1 MAGRVEG
8 KVAFITGVARGQG
21 RSHAIRLAE
30 EGADIIGVD
39 IPNPE
44 IPNTVYPMATQED
57 LDETINLVEKV
68 GRRIIAKPADV
79 RDRAAM
85 KAVVDEGVA
94 EFGRLD
100 IVVANAGICP
110 LGPLPPQS
118 FLDTFDVDFVGAYN
132 AFMVAYPHLQDGA
145 SLICTGSV
153 AGMVTG
159 SVDNPSNGPGGA
171 GYALAKRTLAQL
183 VHDLSVALA
192 PRMIRVN
199 AVHPTNCATDLLF
212 NPGLYGVFRPD
223 LENPTKEDAMIAFP
237 AMQAMPIPYVEPS
250 DISNAVLFLAS
261 DESRYVTGL
270 QLRVDA
276 GSVPK
281 QQPLGPGQL

>member
-39 IPNPE
+39 VPDHIDNL
-44 IPNTVYPMATQED
+44 TYPMSTADDLQE
-57 LDETINLVEKV
+57 TVNLVEKT
-68 GRRIIAKPADV
+68 GRRIIARPADV

-85 KAVVDEGVA
+85 QAVVDEGVR
-94 EFGRLD
+94 ELGRLD

-110 LGPLPPQS
+110 LGPLPPQV
-118 FLDTFDVDFVGAYN
+118 FLDTFDIDFVGAYN
-132 AFMVAYPHLQDGA
+132 AIIVAYPHLQDGA
-145 SLICTGSV
+145 SIMATGSV
-153 AGMVTG
+153 AGMIPGT
-159 SVDNPSNGPGGA
+159 VDNPATGPGGA
-171 GYALAKRTLAQL
+171 GYALAKRTIAQL
-183 VHDLSVALA
+183 VHDMSVALA
-192 PRMIRVN
+192 PRKIRVN
-199 AVHPTNCATDLLF
+199 AVHPTNVDTMLLH
-212 NPGLYGVFRPD
+212 NDPMYKIFRPD
-223 LENPTKEDAMIAFP
+223 LDSPTAEDAIVAFP
-237 AMQAMPIPYVEPS
+237 AMQAMPIPFIEPRDVS
-250 DISNAVLFLAS
+250 EAVLFLAS

-281 QQPLGPGQL
+281 QTPLGPGNV

>member
-39 IPNPE
+39 LPDE
-44 IPNTVYPMATQED
+44 IESMNYPMATQED
-57 LDETINLVEKV
+57 LDETINLVEKL
-68 GRRIIAKPADV
+68 GRRIIATKADV
-79 RDRAAM
+79 RDRPALQ
-85 KAVVDEGVA
+85 KAIDDGVA
-94 EFGRLD
+94 ELGHLD

-110 LGPLPPQS
+110 LGPLPPRT
-118 FLDTFDVDFVGAYN
+118 FLDVFDIDFIGAYN
-132 AFMVAYPHLQDGA
+132 TIMVSYPHLQDGA
-145 SLICTGSV
+145 SIMATGSV
-153 AGMVTG
+153 AGMISGT
-159 SVDNPSNGPGGA
+159 VDNPATGPGGA
-171 GYALAKRTLAQL
+171 GYGFAKRTIAQL

-199 AVHPTNCATDLLF
+199 AIHPTNCDTHLLH
-212 NPGLYGVFRPD
+212 NDGLYRIFRPD
-223 LENPTKEDAMIAFP
+223 LENPTAEDAAIAFP
-237 AMQAMPIPYVEPS
+237 AMQAMPIPFIDPRDVS
-250 DISNAVLFLAS
+250 QAVLFLAS

-270 QLRVDA
+270 QFRIDA

-281 QQPLGPGQL
+281 QTPLGPGQL

>member
-39 IPNPE
+39 VPDHIDD
-44 IPNTVYPMATQED
+44 TVYPMATQED
-57 LDETINLVEKV
+57 LDETINLVEKL
-68 GRRIIAKPADV
+68 GRRIIARPADV
-79 RDRAAM
+79 RNRQALQ
-85 KAVVDEGVA
+85 AVVDEGVA
-94 EFGRLD
+94 ELGRLD

-110 LGPLPPQS
+110 LGPLPPRS

-132 AFMVAYPHLQDGA
+132 AFMVSYPHLQDGA
-145 SLICTGSV
+145 SLMCTGSV

-159 SVDNPSNGPGGA
+159 TVDNPANGPGGA

-183 VHDLSVALA
+183 VHDMSVALA

-212 NPGLYGVFRPD
+212 NDGLYGVFRPD
-223 LENPTKEDAMIAFP
+223 LEKPTKEDAMIAFP
-237 AMQAMPIPYVEPS
+237 AMQAMPIPYVEPG
-250 DISNAVLFLAS
+250 DISNAVLWLAS

-270 QLRVDA
+270 QLRIDA
-276 GSVPK
+276 GAVPK
-281 QQPLGPGQL
+281 QTPLGPGAV

>member
-39 IPNPE
+39 LPDE
-44 IPNTVYPMATQED
+44 IESMNYPMSTQED
-57 LDETINLVEKV
+57 LDETINLVEKL
-68 GRRIIAKPADV
+68 GRRIIATKADV
-79 RDRAAM
+79 RDRGALK
-85 KAVVDEGVA
+85 KAVDDGVS
-94 EFGRLD
+94 ELGRLD

-110 LGPLPPQS
+110 LGPMPPRV
-118 FLDTFDVDFVGAYN
+118 FLDVFDIDFIGAYN
-132 AFMVAYPHLQDGA
+132 TFMVCYPHLQDGA
-145 SLICTGSV
+145 SMMATGSV
-153 AGMVTG
+153 AGMISGT
-159 SVDNPSNGPGGA
+159 VDNPATGPGGA
-171 GYALAKRTLAQL
+171 GYALAKRTIAQL

-199 AVHPTNCATDLLF
+199 AVHPTNCDTHLLH
-212 NPGLYGVFRPD
+212 NDGLYRIFRPD
-223 LENPTKEDAMIAFP
+223 LENPTAEDAAIAFP
-237 AMQAMPIPYVEPS
+237 AMQAMPIPFIDPRDVS
-250 DISNAVLFLAS
+250 QAVLFLAS

-270 QLRVDA
+270 QFRIDA

-281 QQPLGPGQL
+281 QTPLGPGQL

>member
-30 EGADIIGVD
+30 EGADIIGIDVPGPID
-39 IPNPE
+39 NI
-44 IPNTVYPMATQED
+44 TYPTATQED
-57 LDETINLVEKV
+57 LDETINLVEKI
-68 GRRIIAKPADV
+68 GRKIVARPADV
-79 RDRAAM
+79 RVKQAV

-94 EFGRLD
+94 ELGRLD

-110 LGPLPPQS
+110 LGPLPEQTY
-118 FLDTFDVDFVGAYN
+118 LDVIDVDFVGVLN
-132 AFMVAYPHLQDGA
+132 AFGVSLPHLKNGA
-145 SLICTGSV
+145 SLMATGSV
-153 AGMVTG
+153 AGLVPGT
-159 SVDNPSNGPGGA
+159 VDNPTTGPGGA
-171 GYALAKRTLAQL
+171 GYSYSKRAIAQL
-183 VHDLSVALA
+183 VREFAIVLA

-199 AVHPTNCATDLLF
+199 AIHPTNCDTMLLH
-212 NPGLYGVFRPD
+212 NDPMYKIFRPD
-223 LENPTKEDAMIAFP
+223 LENPTAEDAAIAFP
-237 AMQAMPIPYVEPS
+237 AMQAMPIPFIDPIDVS
-250 DISNAVLFLAS
+250 HAVLFLAS

-281 QQPLGPGQL
+281 QVQLPPQAL